1 MKIIYTKHA
10 IDNFVE
16 LKRLGW
22 KINKLQIKKVLQKP
36 KWRGTS
42 KHGQETVMGMVG
54 SNHIMRVVFNRR
66 DDIIKIITF
75 HIARRGRYE
84 STLR

>member
-10 IDNFVE
+10 IDKFIE

-22 KINKLQIKKVLQKP
+22 AINKLKIKKVLQKP
-36 KWRGTS
+36 KWIGLS
-42 KHGQETVMGMVG
+42 KHGQKTVMSLIG
-54 SNHIMRVVFNRR
+54 SNHILRIVFNIE
-66 DDIIKIITF
+66 DDIIKVITF
-75 HIARRGRYE
+75 HIAKRGRYE

>member
-10 IDNFVE
+10 IDKFVE

-36 KWRGTS
+36 RWVGVS
-42 KHGQETVMGMVG
+42 KHGEKTAMSLIGP
-54 SNHIMRVVFNRR
+54 NHILRIVFNIK
-66 DDIIKIITF
+66 DDIIKVITF
-75 HIARRGRYE
+75 HIAKRGRYE

>member
-10 IDNFVE
+10 IDKFIE

-22 KINKLQIKKVLQKP
+22 TINGLQIKKVLQKP

-42 KHGQETVMGMVG
+42 RHGQETKMGLIG
-54 SNHIMRVVFNRR
+54 SNHILRIVFNIE
-66 DDIIKIITF
+66 DDIIKVITF
-75 HIARRGRYE
+75 HIAKRGRYE